1 MSLPADTYIYSLAR
15 TTSLCAAISS
25 DDSLRYFDP
34 TNLSLVHTVSKAHQS
49 ITCLKATSDGKG
61 LVTAGRDGTVRCW
74 DERGKSAGLQ
84 MTDPRGAGISALA
97 CRDTLIAAGTE
108 STKEGLGDVSAY
120 VESHNDTVTQ
130 VAFHPTQQQTL
141 LSGATDGL
149 VSIFDTTISDEDDAL
164 VQVLNH
170 YGAVHCAGFLNAEE
184 VYAVSTDEQLSVY
197 TLSKPTD
204 AEDATLSVTA
214 FGDVREQ
221 LKSSYVVDLFPNSP
235 SAYIA
240 TGDTSSSRLTLV
252 PLNPSWSFD
261 MSGTMDFPGAHG
273 DEIVRDFLIDNHD
286 GQVRLWAQEAQ
297 SQPAEADAMEVDG
310 KKKKRKDKKKDRFK
324 PY

>member
-1 MSLPADTYIYSLAR
+1 MLACFCGR
-15 TTSLCAAISS
+15 
-25 DDSLRYFDP
+25 
-34 TNLSLVHTVSKAHQS
+34 LSLQNRDELP
-49 ITCLKATSDGKG
+49 LK
-61 LVTAGRDGTVRCW
+61 L
-74 DERGKSAGLQ
+74 L
-84 MTDPRGAGISALA
+84 
-97 CRDTLIAAGTE
+97 RDTRNA
-108 STKEGLGDVSAY
+108 SKPVQAY

-240 TGDTSSSRLTLV
+240 TGDTS
-252 PLNPSWSFD
+252 
-261 MSGTMDFPGAHG
+261 
-273 DEIVRDFLIDNHD
+273 
-286 GQVRLWAQEAQ
+286 
-297 SQPAEADAMEVDG
+297 
-310 KKKKRKDKKKDRFK
+310 
-324 PY
+324 